1 MMAPILPAALRRRLR
16 PGHEAEQQACN
27 HLQHQGL
34 SLVERNYR
42 SPYGEIDLIM
52 RHASSLVFVE
62 VRYRRSI
69 QFGLPAETVDRRK
82 QMKIRATAEHYLQHH
97 TQDPGVSCRFDVVAL
112 TSTSGNKTE
121 NQEITWLQDA
131 FGI

>member
-1 MMAPILPAALRRRLR
+1 M
-16 PGHEAEQQACN
+16 
-27 HLQHQGL
+27 
-34 SLVERNYR
+34 VERNYR

-52 RHASSLVFVE
+52 RHAGSLVFVE
-62 VRYRRSI
+62 VRYRRST

-97 TQDPGVSCRFDVVAL
+97 IQGADVSYRFDVVAL
-112 TSTSGNKTE
+112 TSISGNKPE
-121 NQEITWLQDA
+121 NQEITWLRDA